1 MSRFTKTWGVASLAV
16 AALALSS
23 CANAGDGT
31 AAAPAGDEIT
41 VAVAALPTSY
51 DLDGSW
57 GASNENYTVWSQ
69 THTALLKYA
78 DTEQD
83 GVVVQDFTEFEGVLA
98 DAEEPYTVSDDGQ
111 TYTFNLRD
119 DVVSQAGNPFTA
131 EDVYWS
137 IERKL
142 NVAGG
147 RLPQVA
153 DYFYSA
159 DQMEIIDDHTIAFHL
174 DGVSNEDV
182 FLPILTGQNGFI
194 FDKTAVMEH
203 ATDDDPWAIEWAAQ
217 NSGWGY
223 GPYVVDS
230 ITEGQQLVL
239 KSNPDYALGEPEI
252 KTVTQQVVPD
262 SGTRA
267 QLLAAGD
274 VDVAEALSPND
285 LSAIE
290 DDPNVQIPSVEN
302 TIEFLV
308 LALVQNKEPFDDKL
322 VRQAFNY
329 AIPYDEI
336 IEQVYQGYAQ
346 PSPGWFTPSMGVPGL
361 STDPAYTYDI
371 DRAKELLD
379 EAGKPSVDVTL
390 SVPNNL
396 PDVVDTALLIA
407 SHASDAGFNVQVD
420 QLNSA
425 DFATGRAEQTL
436 ESLIAANRVQIQ
448 VPAFVNNFFL
458 PGDPSNSGAFEPTD
472 EWNALVDEAIEAG
485 PSTSEE
491 AAPHWQ
497 EVSDFINDDASH
509 LPLLFKQPN
518 QAYSTG
524 LDNMAYRFDNTVNYS
539 ILTPASE

>member
-1 MSRFTKTWGVASLAV
+1 LARITKSWGTAALAV
-16 AALALSS
+16 VALALSS
-23 CANAGDGT
+23 CANSGNGADTSAG
-31 AAAPAGDEIT
+31 GDEIT
-41 VAVAALPTSY
+41 VAVAGLPTSY

-57 GASNENYTVWSQ
+57 GASNENYTVWSK
-69 THTALLKYA
+69 THAGLLKYA
-78 DTEQD
+78 DTEQN
-83 GVVVQDFTEFEGVLA
+83 GVNVQDFTEFEGMLA
-98 DAEEPYTVSDDGQ
+98 DTDEPYTVSEDGQ
-111 TYTFNLRD
+111 TYTFNLRE

-137 IERKL
+137 IDRKL
-142 NVAGG
+142 NVSGG
-147 RLPQVA
+147 RLPQIA

-159 DQMEIIDDHTIAFHL
+159 DQMEVIDEHTIAFHL

-182 FLPILTGQNGFI
+182 FLPMLTGHNGFI
-194 FDKTAVMEH
+194 FDKTELLEH
-203 ATDDDPWAIEWAAQ
+203 ATEDDPWAVEWAAQ

-230 ITEGQQLVL
+230 ITDDQQLIL
-239 KSNPDYALGEPEI
+239 KSNADYVLGEPAI

-267 QLLAAGD
+267 QLLSAGD
-274 VDVAEALSPND
+274 VDVAEGLSPND

-290 DDPNVQIPSVEN
+290 DDPNVQIPTVEN

-329 AIPYDEI
+329 AIPYEEI
-336 IEQVYQGYAQ
+336 IEQVYQGYAN
-346 PSPGWFTPSMGVPGL
+346 PSSGWFTPTMGVPDL
-361 STDPAYTYDI
+361 STEPAYVSDI
-371 DRAKELLD
+371 NQAKALLA

-390 SVPNNL
+390 SVPNNA

-420 QLNSA
+420 QLSSA

-436 ESLIAANRVQIQ
+436 ESLISPSRVQIQ

-458 PGDPSNSGAFEPTD
+458 PADPSNSGAFEPTE
-472 EWNALVDEAIEAG
+472 EWDSLMKQAIDAG

-491 AAPHWQ
+491 AAPYWQ
-497 EVSDFINDDASH
+497 QVSDFINDDASH
-509 LPLLFKQPN
+509 LPILYRQPN
-518 QAYSTG
+518 QAYSRS
-524 LDNMAYRFDNTVNYS
+524 LDGMSYRFDNTVDYS
-539 ILTPASE
+539 VLTLVDE